1 MLNILLCTLAGAFI
15 GLAFAWHKTR
25 GMVATIK
32 RVKAEPEEFANAGDE
47 EKARAYRLGAAYT
60 MGSIKGARLGAL
72 LIFAGIGAL
81 AGALF
86 GLVLYLLGGLA
97 APPVDAA
104 TRSEIISRAAYA
116 ASAAFIWPDR
126 SQ

>member
-1 MLNILLCTLAGAFI
+1 MLNILLCTLAGAVI

-32 RVKAEPEEFANAGDE
+32 RVKADRDEFVASARDAEG
-47 EKARAYRLGAAYT
+47 ARAHRLGAAYT
-60 MGSIKGARLGAL
+60 VGSIKGARLGAL

-86 GLVLYLLGGLA
+86 GLVLYLLGVLGGH
-97 APPVDAA
+97 PPMPRRGARSFRGPA
-104 TRSEIISRAAYA
+104 TIVPPQIL
-116 ASAAFIWPDR
+116 
-126 SQ
+126 